1 MSDATNTEF
10 TQEELSSQA
19 QGNATALVLTTF
31 AHLKE
36 RGLDPEEYA
45 AFFGRCFAPGWEELR
60 GRPVAE
66 VARTAALNAVSVGGQ
81 LRSLSGD
88 DTRAEVLI
96 VGWPEEELLG
106 MLQLT
111 QGDGDRL
118 WNAFDPIMKYLGIR
132 YAWQRE
138 GETVRMTFELD
149 HT

>member
-1 MSDATNTEF
+1 M
-10 TQEELSSQA
+10 
-19 QGNATALVLTTF
+19 
-31 AHLKE
+31 
-36 RGLDPEEYA
+36 
-45 AFFGRCFAPGWEELR
+45 R